1 MPDVCPFR
9 STFLHSSPLLVT
21 FWMLLQAIQLSQE
34 VKRFEMILR
43 LRQDGTIPSDSHIER
58 DSSSVDE
65 SGAENSSPR
74 GNSRAIGEQKLT
86 SSSSSSSSFARRPTI
101 CTSTAAPRHL
111 PGCWSPPPRR
121 RGCSVPADGPDP
133 RCARKCLE
141 PCERGRRWCERM
153 FVCARPL
160 TSCAGESGG
169 GSKVASRTPLKTIG
183 GADKTSDQRQ
193 KKVRV
198 DVVQS
203 CISFSS
209 VPGFSL
215 VPQHHVIASSV
226 VCMRPNFLT
235 LFFPC
240 LCLFLLLLL
249 SLSLGPSTSSGG
261 GGAAALH
268 LEKCPAAGQAG
279 QGSCG
284 NPCIGGRALGRS
296 EGRGDK
302 YNL

>member
-1 MPDVCPFR
+1 
-9 STFLHSSPLLVT
+9 
-21 FWMLLQAIQLSQE
+21 MLLQAIQLSQE

-74 GNSRAIGEQKLT
+74 GNSRAIGELKLT
-86 SSSSSSSSFARRPTI
+86 SSSSSSSSSARRPTI

-198 DVVQS
+198 DVVQP

-215 VPQHHVIASSV
+215 VPQHLLIAFSM

-235 LFFPC
+235 LFFPFS
-240 LCLFLLLLL
+240 LPVSPSP
-249 SLSLGPSTSSGG
+249 SLSLPWSIYIFWRRRRSSSSSREMPGSRPSRPRQLRQSVHRGQSP
-261 GGAAALH
+261 GA
-268 LEKCPAAGQAG
+268 E
-279 QGSCG
+279 
-284 NPCIGGRALGRS
+284 
-296 EGRGDK
+296 
-302 YNL
+302 